1 MEKTIEAKVQSLH
14 DEVARVVIG
23 NQVTARILQ
32 HILLDK
38 FRRSSNETLSQTELV
53 DDTVN
58 SLLRQMVTQKF
69 EQRRPSR
76 DIYDDY
82 IRFLSGEQESL
93 MEISYTKQQQKQKQK
108 QKAKSQDNDTM
119 DVFDKRHQWQYGY
132 NTKDYF
138 LDVRHGEN
146 DKTRRI
152 LSLPIPVPVFQ
163 LKYIIGGKAGV
174 INVYPTVQFLYSHHI
189 KSEYINQE
197 AQTMLSSLDN
207 GSFHTEF
214 LKRVT
219 KDCEGIKEVSVKDK
233 TKCISQEIR
242 NCIRPN
248 SHYSLVGIQPGVYVI
263 GMKDQF
269 NVHDIAA
276 SPLSDHLKYGTDDVG
291 FVLFDSTNTKDVDT
305 FRVTIIYLQDKFFHQ
320 WSIHMST
327 HVFDCWVKVL
337 EPFGDITCQ
346 PAINSHSFNLCSFLL
361 SESHGFFV

>member
-1 MEKTIEAKVQSLH
+1 
-14 DEVARVVIG
+14 
-23 NQVTARILQ
+23 
-32 HILLDK
+32 
-38 FRRSSNETLSQTELV
+38 
-53 DDTVN
+53 
-58 SLLRQMVTQKF
+58 
-69 EQRRPSR
+69 
-76 DIYDDY
+76 
-82 IRFLSGEQESL
+82 
-93 MEISYTKQQQKQKQK
+93 
-108 QKAKSQDNDTM
+108 M

-174 INVYPTVQFLYSHHI
+174 INVYPTVLFLYSHHI

-305 FRVTIIYLQDKFFHQ
+305 FGPYFIEQYILLDALSKQEMAQNVISYYCEHKEKLNKCLANYDERQGKGFICWRFLFNQVSMQD
-320 WSIHMST
+320 
-327 HVFDCWVKVL
+327 
-337 EPFGDITCQ
+337 
-346 PAINSHSFNLCSFLL
+346 
-361 SESHGFFV
+361 